1 MEGRLAIDGAVGI
14 VGSLDNR
21 QSAGT
26 KECPMEASP
35 HFPLRGFEKNRMEAL
50 IDGIFAVALT
60 LLVLDIKLPE
70 NVAYPTNEALWNRLV
85 DLERHFVIY
94 VISFVVIGIYWV
106 AHHVQFHYVRYTD
119 RRLIWINMLF
129 LLLISFL
136 PFATDLVGDH
146 REITLPCEIY
156 GVTLLLLSGLSY
168 VHLRYLYRHPYLATA
183 ELNSVAVKLLR
194 RRIALFAIVPALSMV
209 MAFYNTRVALFVYL
223 LIATAHFLPG
233 RIDEYRATH
242 VPEPPVKD
250 REEA

>member
-1 MEGRLAIDGAVGI
+1 MEP
-14 VGSLDNR
+14 GS
-21 QSAGT
+21 
-26 KECPMEASP
+26 
-35 HFPLRGFEKNRMEAL
+35 HFPLRGFEKNRLEAL

-70 NVAYPTNEALWNRLV
+70 NVAYPSNEVLWNRLV
-85 DLERHFVIY
+85 ELERHFVIY
-94 VISFVVIGIYWV
+94 TISFVVIGIYWV

-146 REITLPCEIY
+146 KELTLPCEIY

-223 LIATAHFLPG
+223 LIVTAHFLPG
-233 RIDEYRATH
+233 HIDEYRATH
-242 VPEPPVKD
+242 VFEPPPND
-250 REEA
+250 REQA